1 MRLYTHAMTVAL
13 VLTAAGPLKNCK
25 SGEANV
31 LSNGD
36 ACEVIK
42 RTLYPN
48 CRFKLTP
55 AEVDAL
61 SEENQTK
68 LSAVKLFF
76 RNCPQAKSCRQ
87 GK

>member
-1 MRLYTHAMTVAL
+1 MKLYTHVMMAL
-13 VLTAAGPLKNCK
+13 VLAAAAGPLKNCR
-25 SGEANV
+25 SEEVNA

-48 CRFKLTP
+48 CRFKLTSS
-55 AEVDAL
+55 EVDAL